1 MNGLWTGIS
10 LLKRGFS
17 VTIIDQF
24 GLNNDRGSSHGQSRI
39 TRYLYDEP
47 TYPAFMPESDRKW
60 KQLQKSYNTNL
71 YKRSEFEYSC
81 TRFEESF
88 CCRLGGI
95 DISILIF
102 RCGLIFM
109 RCETSHKLITD
120 IFERYDRSYS
130 IINDELL
137 ADRYGIDMSWNQSN
151 IETIVEE
158 GAGVLYADKCIRLLG
173 QYFCELGYDWGFS
186 IHHTP

>member
-1 MNGLWTGIS
+1 
-10 LLKRGFS
+10 
-17 VTIIDQF
+17 
-24 GLNNDRGSSHGQSRI
+24 
-39 TRYLYDEP
+39 
-47 TYPAFMPESDRKW
+47 
-60 KQLQKSYNTNL
+60 
-71 YKRSEFEYSC
+71 
-81 TRFEESF
+81 
-88 CCRLGGI
+88 
-95 DISILIF
+95 
-102 RCGLIFM
+102 M

-173 QYFCELGYDWGFS
+173 QYFCELGYD
-186 IHHTP
+186 